1 MNIEQMTQKT
11 REALQAAQRIAV
23 EYSNNAVEQE
33 HLLAALAQQQDG
45 LIPQMLQT
53 LGIDANAFAQVALQ
67 KVEALPRV
75 TGSGRDP
82 EKIYIS
88 NDLDRALNAAEQQA
102 KQMKDEYISVEH
114 VFLGILQRPG
124 KAANEIFKAFSL
136 TAEKFM
142 QQLRTVRGNQRVTS
156 DNPEDTYNAL
166 KKYGQDLVEMAR
178 ANKLDPVIGDVYKRQ
193 GFPPC

>member
-45 LIPQMLQT
+45 LIPQLLQT
-53 LGIDANAFAQVALQ
+53 LGIDANAFAQTALQ

-102 KQMKDEYISVEH
+102 KQMKDE
-114 VFLGILQRPG
+114 
-124 KAANEIFKAFSL
+124 
-136 TAEKFM
+136 
-142 QQLRTVRGNQRVTS
+142 
-156 DNPEDTYNAL
+156 
-166 KKYGQDLVEMAR
+166 
-178 ANKLDPVIGDVYKRQ
+178 
-193 GFPPC
+193 

>member
-45 LIPQMLQT
+45 LSRSCCRPSALTPMPLPQ
-53 LGIDANAFAQVALQ
+53 AALQ

-88 NDLDRALNAAEQQA
+88 NDLDRA
-102 KQMKDEYISVEH
+102 STPPSS
-114 VFLGILQRPG
+114 RP
-124 KAANEIFKAFSL
+124 S
-136 TAEKFM
+136 
-142 QQLRTVRGNQRVTS
+142 R
-156 DNPEDTYNAL
+156 
-166 KKYGQDLVEMAR
+166 
-178 ANKLDPVIGDVYKRQ
+178 
-193 GFPPC
+193 

>member
-53 LGIDANAFAQVALQ
+53 LGVDANAFSNAALQ

-82 EKIYIS
+82 GENLY
-88 NDLDRALNAAEQQA
+88 LR
-102 KQMKDEYISVEH
+102 
-114 VFLGILQRPG
+114 RPG
-124 KAANEIFKAFSL
+124 PCPQRCGAASQADE
-136 TAEKFM
+136 
-142 QQLRTVRGNQRVTS
+142 G
-156 DNPEDTYNAL
+156 
-166 KKYGQDLVEMAR
+166 
-178 ANKLDPVIGDVYKRQ
+178 
-193 GFPPC
+193 

>member
-45 LIPQMLQT
+45 LIPQLLQT
-53 LGIDANAFAQVALQ
+53 LGIDANAFAQAALQ

-88 NDLDRALNAAEQQA
+88 EGLPLMFRIDGHLAGASSAKAGSAAPTLE
-102 KQMKDEYISVEH
+102 SVSA
-114 VFLGILQRPG
+114 P
-124 KAANEIFKAFSL
+124 ASS
-136 TAEKFM
+136 
-142 QQLRTVRGNQRVTS
+142 S
-156 DNPEDTYNAL
+156 DNPCFIL
-166 KKYGQDLVEMAR
+166 CLFFILVLLLLQKKKPAAR
-178 ANKLDPVIGDVYKRQ
+178 CSGLG
-193 GFPPC
+193 